1 MTEDSY
7 SIQGPS
13 TPPTKSVE
21 PISAPAAPAP
31 ASTTSPDGPPPRVSL
46 AIPVYNERE
55 ILPQLLQR
63 TLGVLDKL
71 PGGPHEVVLVDDG
84 SRDGTRDMLV
94 AAAAGDPRIVAVLL
108 SRNFG
113 HQVALTAAMDNVSGD
128 VVVVMDGDLQDPPE
142 IVPTLLAKYAEGY
155 DVVYVKRGKRQ
166 EGWLLK
172 FCYKSY
178 YRLLSSMSE
187 VRLPLDAGDFAL
199 LSRRVVDSMRSAP
212 ERHRYLRGLRAW
224 VGFKQTGIL
233 VDRAARAG
241 GKSKY
246 TAVKL
251 FRLAANGIF
260 AFSIVP
266 LRAAVVLGAMAILA
280 SFLYLIYALIT
291 RFMYPDTPPGFTTLI
306 IAIVFL
312 AGVQMMLLG
321 VVGEY
326 VGRIYEEV
334 KGRPH
339 YVIEKVVRAKGEA
352 K

>member
-1 MTEDSY
+1 MTDESY
-7 SIQGPS
+7 SIQDPP
-13 TPPTKSVE
+13 TPPAK
-21 PISAPAAPAP
+21 PAP
-31 ASTTSPDGPPPRVSL
+31 ATSTTPVPADPAPRVSL

-55 ILPQLLQR
+55 ILPQLLLR
-63 TLGVLDKL
+63 VRGVLDKL

-84 SRDGTRDMLV
+84 SRDGTREMLV
-94 AAAAGDPRIVAVLL
+94 AAAAEDPRIVAVLL

-113 HQVALTAAMDNVSGD
+113 HQVAITAAMDNVSGD
-128 VVVVMDGDLQDPPE
+128 VIVCMDGDLQDPPE
-142 IVPTLLAKYAEGY
+142 AVPKLLAKYAEGF
-155 DVVYVKRGKRQ
+155 DVVYVQRGKRQ

-172 FCYKSY
+172 FCYKAY

-187 VRLPLDAGDFAL
+187 VGLPLDAGDFAL
-199 LSRRVVDSMRSAP
+199 LSRRVVDSMRAAP

-224 VGFKQTGIL
+224 VGFKQTGL
-233 VDRAARAG
+233 LLDRAARAG

-246 TAVKL
+246 TPIKL

-266 LRAAVVLGAMAILA
+266 LRAAVVLGAMAICA
-280 SFLYLIYALIT
+280 SMLYLVYALIT
-291 RFMYPDTPPGFTTLI
+291 RFIYPVSTPPGFTTLI

-312 AGVQMMLLG
+312 AGVQMLLLG

-339 YVIEKVVRAKGEA
+339 YIIEKVVRAKEA
-352 K
+352 KD